1 MYKIGDYVVKNG
13 NGVCRIE
20 DITHL
25 DIRGI
30 DKNRLYYSLVPIND
44 ENGKVYL
51 PVDASARQL
60 RKTMS
65 SEEAYA
71 FIAKISDIPELSIQN
86 DKLREQKYK
95 EIMKSM
101 EPESL
106 IRIIKTTYLRNKERL
121 EKGKKNTLAD
131 EHYLAMAEK
140 LLFSELCLVLG
151 KNKEEVQNLIAETI
165 NKK

>member
-1 MYKIGDYVVKNG
+1 MYKIGEYVVKNG
-13 NGVCRIE
+13 SGVCRID

-30 DKNRLYYSLVPIND
+30 DRNKLYYSLVPMND

-51 PVDASARQL
+51 SVDASEHQL
-60 RKTMS
+60 RKIMS
-65 SEEAYA
+65 PEEAYA
-71 FIAKISDIPELSIQN
+71 FIAKISEIQEITITN

-95 EIMKSM
+95 EAIKNI

-106 IRIIKTTYLRNKERL
+106 IRIIKTTYLRKKVRL
-121 EKGKKNTLAD
+121 EKGKKNTAAD
-131 EHYLAMAEK
+131 EHYLALAEK

-151 KNKEEVQNLIAETI
+151 KSKEEVQNLIVETI

>member
-1 MYKIGDYVVKNG
+1 M
-13 NGVCRIE
+13 
-20 DITHL
+20 
-25 DIRGI
+25 
-30 DKNRLYYSLVPIND
+30 PIND

-51 PVDASARQL
+51 PVDASALQL
-60 RKTMS
+60 RKIMS

-71 FIAKISDIPELSIQN
+71 FIAKIPDIPEISIQN

-95 EIMKSM
+95 EIMKSI

-106 IRIIKTTYLRNKERL
+106 VRIIKTTYLRKKARL

-131 EHYLAMAEK
+131 EHYLTLAEK
-140 LLFSELCLVLG
+140 ILFSELCLALE
-151 KNKEEVQNLIAETI
+151 KTKEEVQNFIEEKI

>member
-30 DKNRLYYSLVPIND
+30 DKSRLYYSLVPIND

-51 PVDASARQL
+51 SVDTSAHQL
-60 RKTMS
+60 RKIMS
-65 SEEAYA
+65 PEEAYA
-71 FIAKISDIPELSIQN
+71 FIAKIPDIPEISIQN

-95 EIMKSM
+95 EIMKSI

-106 IRIIKTTYLRNKERL
+106 VHIIKTTYLRKKARL
-121 EKGKKNTLAD
+121 EKGKKNTAAD
-131 EHYLAMAEK
+131 EHYLALAEK
-140 LLFSELCLVLG
+140 ILFSELCLVLG
-151 KNKEEVQNLIAETI
+151 KNKEEVQKLIIEAI